1 MNVIKILA
9 DRFSVALEGIGVDPT
24 PYLDLIRPSQDAR
37 FGDYQANF
45 AMPLGKKLG
54 KSPREVAAEIVSK
67 FDYADFFEEPEIAGP
82 GFINLRVKTDC
93 LAELVQKEARDERLG
108 VECVAKPRHIV
119 LDYSAPNV
127 AKPLHV
133 GHIRST
139 MIGNSLS
146 RILRFLGN
154 DVVSDNHLGDWGTQF
169 GTIFYGYRNFLDAD
183 AYSKAPVDELARLY
197 RLTRQ
202 LVDYYDAK
210 GKIGKLEEALAS
222 AQRAQAEAAERA
234 KTSGE
239 NPKAIAKERERLAK
253 QTAAAKENV
262 ESARGKIAPVES
274 SPELAK
280 LAAGRETIGK
290 DVLMETSKLHHG
302 DAENRA
308 LWRQIIPLCL
318 AEVDKIYKR
327 LDVTFDETLGESF
340 YNDMLGP
347 LVQKLVDE
355 GVARKTEGALGIFFP
370 DQDVPMLIQKSDGA
384 FLYATT
390 DLATL
395 EYRRDRFHPDAI
407 LYVVDF
413 RQSHHFEQLFEAAKF
428 IGMENVELAHVK
440 FGTVLGDDG
449 KPFKTRS
456 GDSVGLKS
464 LLDEAEARAYAV
476 VAENNASR
484 PEGERF
490 SEEEMRETA
499 RRVGIGALVY
509 ADLSQNRESDYVF
522 SFDKMLAMNGNT
534 ATYMQYAYARVRS
547 IFTKGAVD
555 VEALR
560 EEYAN
565 GTRTLTL
572 NDPAERALAFE
583 LVRFQSALENVSK
596 DYRPNFLTA
605 YLYDLANKYS
615 SFFERCPVLK
625 TEDENIRSNR
635 LLLCDLTARTIGL
648 GLNLLGIQTV
658 ERM

>member
-108 VECVAKPRHIV
+108 VERVAKPRRIV

-169 GTIFYGYRNFLDAD
+169 GMIFYGYRNFLDAE

-222 AQRAQAEAAERA
+222 AQEAQAEAAERA

-625 TEDENIRSNR
+625 TEDESIRSNR

>member
-108 VECVAKPRHIV
+108 VERVAKPRRIV

-169 GTIFYGYRNFLDAD
+169 GMIFYGYRNFLDAE

-222 AQRAQAEAAERA
+222 AQKAQAEAAERA